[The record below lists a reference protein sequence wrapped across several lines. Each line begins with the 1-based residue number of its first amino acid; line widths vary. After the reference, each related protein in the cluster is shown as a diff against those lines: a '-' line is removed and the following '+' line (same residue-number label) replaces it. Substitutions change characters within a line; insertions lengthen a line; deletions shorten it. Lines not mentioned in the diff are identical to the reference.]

1 MHQFVVWTA
10 LELEGLGCNLQHY
23 NFIEDFAQGVRKE
36 WNVPESWTLLSQLV
50 FGTPVDG
57 LKRSRER
64 TYAPLEERVKIHG
77 A

>member
-1 MHQFVVWTA
+1 MHQFIAWTA
-10 LELEGLGCNLQHY
+10 LELEGFGCNLQHY
-23 NFIEDFAQGVRKE
+23 SFMPSFTEKVRE
-36 WNVPESWTLLSQLV
+36 TWGLPETWVLHAQLV

-64 TYAPLEERVKIHG
+64 TYAPLEERVKFIG